1 MPEKIFKGYVI
12 LNWKN
17 GSFRVKKTNP
27 IKTLK
32 PTEIPISLTLKVK
45 TPEKPP
51 ITKID
56 GEIEISSTKVKQLI
70 LETLEDDTSIE

>member
-1 MPEKIFKGYVI
+1 MPEKIFKSYII
-12 LNWKN
+12 LDWKK
-17 GSFRVKKTNP
+17 GDVRVKKTSP

-32 PTEIPISLTLKVK
+32 PTEIPILLTLKVK

-56 GEIEISSTKVKQLI
+56 GEIEISSTKVKELI